1 MKKNKLIYIVGA
13 GRSGTTALATFLN
26 GSENIICL
34 GELHHLPEYVDDNLH
49 CSCGEVLDQC
59 TFWSALNVKKLGFTS
74 ECYLQ
79 QQQQLESHKSV
90 LKYLFTNLGR
100 DCDEYNA
107 ANAKLLEKVNYHS
120 GNSSDTVCLDSAKYI
135 GRAIALSR
143 NKNIDIRIIYMTRD
157 PRGVALSFAK
167 KVQTS
172 KGTLSASIYYNV
184 INFLAELAS
193 CTVLKGKVCKV
204 RYEDLLTNPFDA
216 FTKIEAHIGVNLSET
231 RAKIQNN
238 ESFEIGHIVGGNRL
252 KTSGAIKFRN
262 TDGWMKKTSRFKRF
276 AIYILTLP
284 FNLINGY
291 NA

>member
-1 MKKNKLIYIVGA
+1 MGA

-26 GSENIICL
+26 GAENIICL
-34 GELHHLPEYVDDNLH
+34 GELHHLPDYIVDNQH

-59 TFWSALNVKKLGFTS
+59 AFWSALDAEKLGFTS
-74 ECYLQ
+74 EHYLQ

-100 DCDEYNA
+100 DCDEYNV
-107 ANAKLLEKVNYHS
+107 ANAALLAQVNSHS
-120 GNSSDTVCLDSAKYI
+120 SKSSDTVCLDSAKYI

-143 NKNIDIRIIYMTRD
+143 NKDIDIRIIYMTRD

-184 INFLAELAS
+184 INFLAELAR

-204 RYEDLLTNPFDA
+204 RYEDLLTNPVD
-216 FTKIEAHIGVNLSET
+216 TLTNIEAHVGVSLSQA
-231 RAKIQNN
+231 RAKIENN

-252 KTSGAIKFRN
+252 KSSGAIKFRN
-262 TDGWMKKTSRFKRF
+262 SDGWMKKTSRFKRL

-291 NA
+291 KP